1 MALKLRFRRM
11 GRRNSAKYRLVV
23 ADERSP
29 RDGRFV
35 EELGYY
41 DPAQTEE
48 EKVVL
53 KKERVEYW
61 IGQGALISESVRPH
75 LKRIGVEL
83 R

>member
-1 MALKLRFRRM
+1 M

-35 EELGYY
+35 EELGHY
-41 DPAQTEE
+41 DPSLID
-48 EKVVL
+48 EKIVL

-61 IGQGALISESVRPH
+61 IGQGVLVSESVRPH
-75 LKRIGVEL
+75 LKRLGVTL
-83 R
+83 K